1 MLITSKGK
9 AKLTDWDKPDFDDIK
24 AIAGRLAFRWPS
36 SSSTFEQLDPIQSL
50 AIRALPPPQEQ
61 GREGLFGFQR
71 GNSER
76 REKKI
81 SDSASPRSK
90 RFGQS
95 QREVPVVQ
103 GSQGGLNQLE
113 GVLRRTQWSGCD
125 GDGQYSD

>member
-1 MLITSKGK
+1 M
-9 AKLTDWDKPDFDDIK
+9 ACH
-24 AIAGRLAFRWPS
+24 LAFLFPRSPLAFQQTEPVKLVAKRLLHS
-36 SSSTFEQLDPIQSL
+36 S
-50 AIRALPPPQEQ
+50 QEQ

-71 GNSER
+71 GNSEG

-95 QREVPVVQ
+95 QREVPMVQ

-113 GVLRRTQWSGCD
+113 GVLRQTQWSGCD
-125 GDGQYSD
+125 GDGQSSD

>member
-1 MLITSKGK
+1 M
-9 AKLTDWDKPDFDDIK
+9 ACH
-24 AIAGRLAFRWPS
+24 LAFLFPRSPLAFQQTEPVKLVAKRLLHS
-36 SSSTFEQLDPIQSL
+36 S
-50 AIRALPPPQEQ
+50 QEQ

-71 GNSER
+71 GNSEG

-113 GVLRRTQWSGCD
+113 GVLRQTQWSGCD
-125 GDGQYSD
+125 GDGQCSD